1 MLAVVTSIVVTRK
14 SPGLYPDSS
23 VYLGTARNLLDGRGL
38 TTPFDLI
45 FNPYPPAQAAAFHG
59 RFPLTQY
66 PPLYPILLAGLGKL
80 GWGLVDAARFV
91 DALMFAVNVV
101 LAGLLMLRITRSGV
115 VAVVSALGLVLT
127 VNIVVNHGL
136 LMSEPVMI
144 AIVLGGLLLM
154 PRLLRAPTTAAVV
167 AVGVCAGA
175 ASLTRLAGVSFT
187 IAAAVGVLLWA
198 RRPFGGRVRVAGALA
213 AMGLGPLALWMII
226 TRVVSPAGDI
236 RPIRFHLP
244 AWDQYETFVDVV
256 SSWLVGSGGNRTVHV
271 ALLGALVV
279 VLVLLGVVVT
289 RSRLRP
295 HPVADEGDAREPDA
309 GDLDGGDLDDPE
321 PAWLLGLLALFVVAY
336 LATVFVTAVFLDATT
351 SPEGRLLLPV
361 QLAGAFLVL
370 GLVYRATMTV
380 SGSSI
385 AAVTLTIVVVVLC
398 AWPWRPIAN
407 GYGQTSTVDVVRDGF
422 PARAKSPL
430 GEAVARLPAGA
441 LIATTFPASLYASSG
456 RDNIFAPPRRNLIAG
471 EDNPD
476 FEAQL
481 RELGRVL
488 AARHGY
494 LVLYPGLTTA
504 LPSAGDFR
512 RAMQLVRVGT
522 YPDGVIYRVEP
533 PT

>member
-1 MLAVVTSIVVTRK
+1 MGVLAVVISIIVTRK
-14 SPGLYPDSS
+14 SPGFYPDSS

-59 RFPLTQY
+59 RVPLTQY

-91 DALMFAVNVV
+91 DALLFGVNVV

-127 VNIVVNHGL
+127 VNLVVNHGL

-154 PRLLRAPTTAAVV
+154 PRVLRAPTPAAVV

-187 IAAAVGVLLWA
+187 IAAVVAVLLWT
-198 RRPFGGRVRVAGALA
+198 RRPFGGRVRVAAALA

-226 TRVVSPAGDI
+226 TRVVSPAADI
-236 RPIRFHLP
+236 RPVRFHLP

-256 SSWLVGSGGNRTVHV
+256 SSWLVGAGGNRTVHL

-279 VLVLLGVVVT
+279 VLALLGVVVT
-289 RSRLRP
+289 RSRLRS

-309 GDLDGGDLDDPE
+309 DDPDDPE

-351 SPEGRLLLPV
+351 SPEGRLLVPV
-361 QLAGAFLVL
+361 QIAGALLVL
-370 GLVYRATMTV
+370 GLVHRATLTV
-380 SGSSI
+380 SGDSI
-385 AAVTLTIVVVVLC
+385 AAVALTVVVVVLC
-398 AWPWRPIAN
+398 AWPWRSIAN
-407 GYGQTSTVDVVRDGF
+407 GYGTTSTVDVVQDGF
-422 PARAKSPL
+422 PAQAKSPL

-456 RDNIFAPPRRNLIAG
+456 RDNIFAPPRRSLIAG

-476 FEAQL
+476 FAAQL

-494 LVLYPGLTTA
+494 LVLYPDLTTA
-504 LPSAGDFR
+504 LPSAKDFR
-512 RAMQLVRVGT
+512 RAMHLVRVGT
-522 YPDGVIYRVEP
+522 YADGVIYRVEP